1 MRGRLFVISEAG
13 SDGTNTSQ
21 TATYKCLVS
30 GCVRLPGS
38 SPVITPPHHQ
48 TSQTSQNARF
58 LPWPLSVR
66 VSESNFPRFDAS
78 QSFTISVYWRMIDD
92 GTDLFSI
99 SDIWGRQSHEIK
111 CFIVENNFYFVSA
124 EWRENFKACFY
135 QLQEAKLVIDST
147 ESVIDILSIF
157 ISLKHF
163 PHCIL
168 QQVPLTSDVSRENQ
182 IIKTIFY
189 YTNPRV

>member
-1 MRGRLFVISEAG
+1 
-13 SDGTNTSQ
+13 
-21 TATYKCLVS
+21 
-30 GCVRLPGS
+30 
-38 SPVITPPHHQ
+38 
-48 TSQTSQNARF
+48 
-58 LPWPLSVR
+58 
-66 VSESNFPRFDAS
+66 
-78 QSFTISVYWRMIDD
+78 MIDD

-168 QQVPLTSDVSRENQ
+168 QQVPLTSDMSRENQ

>member
-30 GCVRLPGS
+30 DSVSLPVS
-38 SPVITPPHHQ
+38 SPVTTLHCPLSTRQ
-48 TSQTSQNARF
+48 FSTSQNGRF

-66 VSESNFPRFDAS
+66 VSETNFPRFDAS
-78 QSFTISVYWRMIDD
+78 QSATISVYWRMIDD

-124 EWRENFKACFY
+124 E
-135 QLQEAKLVIDST
+135 
-147 ESVIDILSIF
+147 
-157 ISLKHF
+157 
-163 PHCIL
+163 
-168 QQVPLTSDVSRENQ
+168 
-182 IIKTIFY
+182 
-189 YTNPRV
+189 